1 MTAIIQ
7 VKNLVVDYGQGPTVD
22 GVTLDIEEGEL
33 FGMIGPNG
41 AGKTT
46 LIECIEGLRTNYTG
60 TISILGLNPKTDRK
74 ALYQQIGVQLQ
85 ETSYPE
91 KIKVW
96 EICKQFSAFYKN
108 PTPYLPLLEE
118 FQLEPLKRAY
128 VAQLS
133 GGERQK
139 LSIILAMIANPRIIF
154 LDELTTGLDPNAR
167 HTMWALIKRLREK
180 GMTVY
185 MTTHFMEE
193 AEFLCDR
200 VAIMHHGKVVALD
213 PTSKLISNANLPYKL
228 TLAAPTLTVEQV
240 KQVAGVLNVEMQNEQ
255 FTIYGQD
262 QNILTHVISYL
273 QREEIAYHNV
283 NVVNPT
289 LEDVFFHITKQE
301 VTPESS
307 VSISEK
313 SLLAEVS

>member
-60 TISILGLNPKTDRK
+60 TICILGLNPKTDRK

-96 EICKQFSAFYKN
+96 EVCKQFSSFYKN

-118 FQLEPLKRAY
+118 FQLDSLKQAY
-128 VAQLS
+128 VARLS

-139 LSIILAMIANPRIIF
+139 LSIILAMIANPRVIF
-154 LDELTTGLDPNAR
+154 LDELTTGLDPSAR
-167 HTMWALIKRLREK
+167 HTMWALIKGLRQK

-200 VAIMHHGKVVALD
+200 VAIMHRGKVVALD
-213 PTSKLISNANLPYKL
+213 STAKLISSANLPYKL
-228 TLAAPTLTVEQV
+228 TLVAPTLTVEQV
-240 KQVAGVLNVEMQNEQ
+240 NQVAGVVNVEMHDEQ

-273 QREEIAYHNV
+273 QREDIPYHNV
-283 NVVNPT
+283 NVVNPN
-289 LEDVFFHITKQE
+289 LEDVFFHITKQQF
-301 VTPESS
+301 TSDSS
-307 VSISEK
+307 VSTPEK
-313 SLLAEVS
+313 PLLAKVS